1 MSTPATVAAPD
12 EVAETRGRRHF
23 AMRRLHSLSGV
34 APVGLF
40 LVVHLWTNARAIYG
54 RDAFNHAVG
63 EIQGTPLLA
72 WVEVLAIMLPLA
84 FHAIYGVVIA
94 AQGSANV
101 GRYGYTRNWMYLL
114 QRVTGVVAFAF
125 IALHL
130 WQFRVQKALGAMAW
144 QEFYGDLG
152 RSLGAPAMFAVY
164 LVGITASVFHFANG
178 LWLFGNTWGVT
189 VGARSMRRSALAC
202 GALGLVLWA
211 LGFNT
216 LLHFSY
222 RCGGIIPAPEQQVE
236 RMCRDADTAPSTA
249 RP

>member
-1 MSTPATVAAPD
+1 MTTPATAPLPDDIAAM
-12 EVAETRGRRHF
+12 RGRRHF
-23 AMRRLHSLSGV
+23 VLRRLHSLSGV
-34 APVGLF
+34 VPVGVF
-40 LVVHLWTNARAIYG
+40 LVTHLWTNARALYG
-54 RDAFNHAVG
+54 RDSFNHAVG
-63 EIQGTPLLA
+63 EIQSMPFLA
-72 WVEVLAIMLPLA
+72 WVEVFAIFLPLL
-84 FHAIYGVVIA
+84 FHAGYGVVIA

-101 GRYGYTRNWMYLL
+101 TRYGYTRNWMYVL
-114 QRVTGVVAFAF
+114 QRVTGLVAFAF

-130 WQFRVQKALGAMAW
+130 WQYRVQKALGAMAW

-152 RSLGAPAMFAVY
+152 RTLGGPAMFAVY

-189 VGARSMRRSALAC
+189 LSPRAMRRSAFAC
-202 GALGLVLWA
+202 GALGFALWA

-222 RCGGIIPAPEQQVE
+222 RCGGVIPTPEQQVE
-236 RMCRDADTAPSTA
+236 RMCRDADTASAPA